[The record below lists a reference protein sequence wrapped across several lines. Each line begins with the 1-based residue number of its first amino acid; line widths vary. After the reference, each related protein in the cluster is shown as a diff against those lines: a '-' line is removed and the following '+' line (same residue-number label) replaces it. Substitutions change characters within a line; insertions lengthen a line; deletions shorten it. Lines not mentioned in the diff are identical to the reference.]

1 MILVIPWISVLLAG
15 IGGYLLAWTGLD
27 ILVDLGRGLVSYIRR
42 QLKPRLMFH
51 LIEYREELGEASST
65 QDDLFTTKS
74 LFALALESRPVW
86 IVSGVGIAIIVHD
99 VMLSP
104 LLALLVPLMAEFYR
118 THVHRQRHRRMDED
132 ASNLVM
138 QVESRYPLNR
148 SLVRTLTEALE
159 TLPQGRVREALT
171 VCIRKL
177 EMNADI
183 DDVFEPLKRIGHPSL
198 NRLAGTLD
206 RAQDTRQ
213 EIFLD
218 TLRLLREEVESRMEL
233 RRQARRSLTVVFI
246 TTRVLQVV
254 LVIAFLIVSL
264 FPAWRTYYTGV
275 PRNWIIMIVALTV
288 AALGSVYV
296 EMEMRQLEG

>member
-1 MILVIPWISVLLAG
+1 MILMIPWLSVLLAG
-15 IGGYLLAWTGLD
+15 IGSYLLAWTGLE
-27 ILVDLGRGLVSYIRR
+27 ILVDIGPGLVRYVHR
-42 QLKPRLMFH
+42 QIKPRVMFR
-51 LIEYREELGEASST
+51 LIEYREELGDSSAA
-65 QDDLFTTKS
+65 QNDLFTAKN
-74 LFALALESRPVW
+74 LFVISLESRPVW
-86 IVSGVGIAIIVHD
+86 IASGFCVALVIHD

-104 LLALLVPLMAEFYR
+104 LLLLLIPLIAEFCR
-118 THVHRQRHRRMDED
+118 THIHRQRRRHMDED

-148 SLVRTLTEALE
+148 SLVRTLSEALA
-159 TLPQGRVREALT
+159 TLPQGRVREALRA
-171 VCIRKL
+171 CIRKL

-183 DDVFEPLKRIGHPSL
+183 DDVFEPLKRLSHPSL
-198 NRLAGTLD
+198 NRLAGALA

-218 TLRLLREEVESRMEL
+218 TLRLLRKEVESRMEL

-275 PRNWIIMIVALTV
+275 PRNWIIMIVALSV

>member
-1 MILVIPWISVLLAG
+1 MYVH
-15 IGGYLLAWTGLD
+15 
-27 ILVDLGRGLVSYIRR
+27 R
-42 QLKPRLMFH
+42 QLKPRVMFR
-51 LIEYREELGEASST
+51 LIEYREELGDPSST
-65 QDDLFTTKS
+65 RDDLFTTKS
-74 LFALALESRPVW
+74 LFAIALESRPVW
-86 IVSGVGIAIIVHD
+86 IVSGLCVALVIQD

-104 LLALLVPLMAEFYR
+104 LLALLIPLIAEFYR
-118 THVHRQRHRRMDED
+118 THVHRHRRLRMDED

-148 SLVRTLTEALE
+148 SLIRTLTEALG
-159 TLPQGRVREALT
+159 TLPQGRVRETLT

-198 NRLAGTLD
+198 NRLAGALA

-264 FPAWRTYYTGV
+264 FPAWRTYYTGI
-275 PRNWIIMIVALTV
+275 PRNWIIMIVALSV

-296 EMEMRQLEG
+296 EMEMRQMEGCNGF

>member
-1 MILVIPWISVLLAG
+1 MILVIPWLSFLLAG
-15 IGGYLLAWTGLD
+15 IGSYLLAWTGLD
-27 ILVDLGRGLVSYIRR
+27 ILTDLGGGLIKYIHR
-42 QLKPRLMFH
+42 QLKPRVMFR
-51 LIEYREELGEASST
+51 LIEYREEIGEPTSM
-65 QDDLFTTKS
+65 QDDLFTPKS
-74 LFALALESRPVW
+74 LFTLALESRPVW
-86 IVSGVGIAIIVHD
+86 IVSGLCLAFIIHD

-118 THVHRQRHRRMDED
+118 THVHRRRRRRMDED

-148 SLVRTLTEALE
+148 SLDRTLTEAQA

-177 EMNADI
+177 DMNAEI
-183 DDVFEPLKRIGHPSL
+183 TAAFEPLKRLGHPTL
-198 NRLAGTLD
+198 DRLAGALA

-264 FPAWRTYYTGV
+264 YPAWRTYYTGM
-275 PRNWIIMIVALTV
+275 PKNWIIMIVALTV

>member
-1 MILVIPWISVLLAG
+1 MILVIPWLSLLLAG
-15 IGGYLLAWTGLD
+15 IGSYLLAWTGLD
-27 ILVDLGRGLVSYIRR
+27 ILTDLGSGLIKYFHR
-42 QLKPRLMFH
+42 QLKPRVMFR
-51 LIEYREELGEASST
+51 LIEYREEIGEPSST
-65 QDDLFTTKS
+65 QDDLFTPKR

-86 IVSGVGIAIIVHD
+86 IVSGMCLAFIIHD

-118 THVHRQRHRRMDED
+118 THVHRLRRRRMDED

-148 SLVRTLTEALE
+148 SLVRTLTEALA
-159 TLPQGRVREALT
+159 TLPEGRVRQVLAIC
-171 VCIRKL
+171 VHKL
-177 EMNADI
+177 EMNAEI
-183 DDVFEPLKRIGHPSL
+183 AAAFEPLKRLGHPSL
-198 NRLAGTLD
+198 DRLAGALAH
-206 RAQDTRQ
+206 AQDTRQ

-218 TLRLLREEVESRMEL
+218 TLRLLREEVESHMDL
-233 RRQARRSLTVVFI
+233 RRRARRSLTVVFI

-264 FPAWRTYYTGV
+264 LPAWRTYYTGI
-275 PRNWIIMIVALTV
+275 PKNWIIMVVALTV

-296 EMEMRQLEG
+296 ETEMRQLEG

>member
-1 MILVIPWISVLLAG
+1 VILVIPWLSLLLAG
-15 IGGYLLAWTGLD
+15 ISSYLLAWTGLD
-27 ILVDLGRGLVSYIRR
+27 ILVDLGGGLIKYVHR
-42 QLKPRLMFH
+42 QLKPRVMFR
-51 LIEYREELGEASST
+51 LIEYREEIGEPSST
-65 QDDLFTTKS
+65 QDDLFTAKS
-74 LFALALESRPVW
+74 LFTLALESRPVW
-86 IVSGVGIAIIVHD
+86 IVSGMCLALIVHD

-104 LLALLVPLMAEFYR
+104 LLALLIPLIAEFYR
-118 THVHRQRHRRMDED
+118 THVHRRRRRRMDED

-148 SLVRTLTEALE
+148 SLVRTLTETLA

-177 EMNADI
+177 EMNAEI
-183 DDVFEPLKRIGHPSL
+183 VAAFEPLKRLGHPSL
-198 NRLAGTLD
+198 DRLAGILV

-218 TLRLLREEVESRMEL
+218 TLRLLREEVESRIDL

-264 FPAWRTYYTGV
+264 FPTWRTYYTSI
-275 PRNWIIMIVALTV
+275 PKNWIIMIVALTV